1 MIDAHLDNGLLHI
14 DLKQNEPES
23 KVRQIKI
30 SKKDHDKKIEKTPE
44 KAKIEKKS
52 S

>member
-30 SKKDHDKKIEKTPE
+30 SKKDHDKKIEKRL
-44 KAKIEKKS
+44 KRQK
-52 S
+52 